1 MLSVTSVSCQ
11 HLENLWP
18 PFHKDVA
25 NSIIKQH
32 CCDNLT
38 TFLHGYYQAA
48 NWWWQ
53 LPFLYWNTVVIL
65 CDCANI
71 FYLLWLQLRTQ
82 ENSDFLSNW
91 QKLEPLTSGPFKVAT
106 TMFQNCT
113 LIHHINRIK
122 LSQIHLKIIF
132 VDLIFISSPFS
143 HFVLLLFIFLQILF
157 RENGNS
163 KSYWPPAIWYMKH
176 KGIWGIIMII

>member
-1 MLSVTSVSCQ
+1 MTSVFCQ
-11 HLENLWP
+11 HSENLWP

-106 TMFQNCT
+106 TFQNCT